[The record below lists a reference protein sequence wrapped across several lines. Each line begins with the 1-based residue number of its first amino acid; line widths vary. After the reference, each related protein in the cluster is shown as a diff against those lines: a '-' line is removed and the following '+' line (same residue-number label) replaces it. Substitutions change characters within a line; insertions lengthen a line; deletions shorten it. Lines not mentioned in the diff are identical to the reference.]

1 GGYLY
6 VKPFCFLVKERV
18 MAFEAATVILF
29 TLAALLLVVIQ
40 RRRITRHK
48 LQGKVKAPQPP
59 SWPVI
64 GNLHLLTKKVPIHR
78 ILSSLS
84 ESYGPIMHLQLGLRP
99 ALVIASS
106 DLAKESFTTNDKA
119 FASRPRLS
127 AGKHIGYDHKVFTLA
142 PYGSYW
148 RNLRKMCTIQI
159 LSATRIDSFRHIR
172 VEEVSALIRS
182 LFDSCQREDTPV
194 NMKARL
200 SDLTFSIILR
210 MVANKKL
217 SGPVYSEE
225 YEEADHFKQMIKQS
239 VFLVGAFEV
248 GDFLPFLKWLD
259 LQGLIAAMKKL
270 QQKRDVFMQKLV
282 IDHREKRGTVDANA
296 QDLIDVLI
304 SATDNHE
311 IQSDSN
317 DDVVKAT
324 AL

>member
-1 GGYLY
+1 
-6 VKPFCFLVKERV
+6 
-18 MAFEAATVILF
+18 
-29 TLAALLLVVIQ
+29 
-40 RRRITRHK
+40 
-48 LQGKVKAPQPP
+48 
-59 SWPVI
+59 
-64 GNLHLLTKKVPIHR
+64 
-78 ILSSLS
+78 
-84 ESYGPIMHLQLGLRP
+84 
-99 ALVIASS
+99 
-106 DLAKESFTTNDKA
+106 
-119 FASRPRLS
+119 
-127 AGKHIGYDHKVFTLA
+127 
-142 PYGSYW
+142 
-148 RNLRKMCTIQI
+148 MCTIQI

-194 NMKARL
+194 SMKARL

-248 GDFLPFLKWLD
+248 GNFLPFLKWLD

-324 AL
+324 ALIMLNAGTDTSSVTIEWALAALMQHPHILSKAQQELDTHIGRSRLLEEADLHELKYLQAIVKETLRLYPAAPLLVPHEAIEDCTVGGYHVSAGTRLIVNAWAIHRNPAVWERPTVFDPER